1 MGKKVKIFKLL
12 KWLILVPVVGLGYW
26 GMVNWQNWQK
36 AKIREL
42 ELGQEI
48 QVIGAEKSN
57 LEAQRQEL
65 QNKYEELLNSDQVT
79 INKKLT
85 GELGEIKKTYIAAMA
100 AFEDLVDIKDKSSR
114 QPVLDKEF
122 AKILSQLSTA
132 NYSSASASLTTFKNN
147 LKKKQEELAALIKIP
162 ENVKQ
167 SDTPP
172 AAGYARQVVK
182 MESGDVLVDI
192 ISADLKDTKVVVETE
207 SSGTCVNDCPV
218 NALAEYVK
226 RAGGFAGINGPYFCP
241 ATYPSCAGKTNSFDT
256 LLMNKN
262 KVYFNSDNN
271 VYSSVPAAIFSG
283 SARFVAHSS
292 EWGRDTGVDSVI
304 AGQPMLVFNGTAS
317 FSSGGDEKQSGK
329 GSRAFIGATDNTVY
343 IGVVHGVSVAQMS
356 QVLAKMGIKNAINLD
371 SGGSTALYAGGKYV
385 VGPGRNTPFGIVL
398 VRR

>member
-1 MGKKVKIFKLL
+1 MGKKIKLVKYL
-12 KWLILVPVVGLGYW
+12 KWLIVIPVVGLGVW
-26 GMVNWQNWQK
+26 SVISWQNWQK
-36 AKIREL
+36 AKLNEAALNQQLQIKT
-42 ELGQEI
+42 
-48 QVIGAEKSN
+48 AEKN
-57 LEAQRQEL
+57 DLETQRLEL
-65 QNKYEELLNSDQVT
+65 QNQYEELVNSDQVT

-85 GELGEIKKTYIAAMA
+85 GELGEIKKTYVAAMN
-100 AFEDLVDIKDKSSR
+100 AFEDLVDIKDKASK
-114 QPVLDKEF
+114 QPALDKEF
-122 AKILSQLSTA
+122 AKILSQLGGA
-132 NYSSASASLTTFKNN
+132 NYASASASLTSFKNN

-207 SSGTCVNDCPV
+207 SSGTCTNDCPV

-226 RAGGFAGINGPYFCP
+226 RAGGYAGINGPYFCP
-241 ATYPSCAGKTNSFDT
+241 ASYPSCAGKTNSFDT

-262 KVYFNSDNN
+262 KVYFNSANN

-317 FSSGGDEKQSGK
+317 FSASGDEKQSGK
-329 GSRAFIGATDNTVY
+329 GSRAFVGATDNTVY
-343 IGVVHGVSVAQMS
+343 IGVVHGVSVAGMS

-371 SGGSTALYAGGKYV
+371 SGGSTAMYSGGKYV